1 MRRAATGV
9 TQTPRNFVRT
19 DRATSTFAWALKE
32 TVAMLWGK
40 PVVSLFYPRMQ
51 DRIEP
56 LRHPERANFRD
67 NFARYFFSIISR
79 REGNENL
86 FPESF
91 FQQLSENVGG
101 SGPLC
106 IILQYMLSYIIQ
118 RLIYSKN
125 CTASEWDTRG
135 KVSRFSNQK
144 KLAYLTL
151 THSSASTCSTNST
164 GRR

>member
-1 MRRAATGV
+1 MMRATTGV

-79 REGNENL
+79 RESNENL
-86 FPESF
+86 FPASF
-91 FQQLSENVGG
+91 FDNFRKTLAARVRFV
-101 SGPLC
+101 L
-106 IILQYMLSYIIQ
+106 LQYMLSYIIQ

-144 KLAYLTL
+144 NSLT
-151 THSSASTCSTNST
+151 
-164 GRR
+164 